1 MWILHFLPDN
11 LLAWILHLIFLVG
24 LIGSILGF
32 FLQYIP
38 GIIQFRIP
46 IKIISTVLLLS
57 GIYFEGSY
65 MTEMIWRDRVAE
77 VEARIAIAEAKSQEV
92 NVVIQE
98 KIIEK
103 IKVVKE
109 QVIVNHNIIKTHK
122 EIINAECKIPD
133 VAFQVYNTAVNHGGK
148 HE

>member
-11 LLAWILHLIFLVG
+11 LLALILHLIFLVG
-24 LIGSILGF
+24 LVGSILGF

-98 KIIEK
+98 KIVEK